1 MYIPEEKI
9 EEIRELVDIVDFI
22 TGYVEL
28 KKKGRN
34 YFGLCPFHMEKTPSF
49 SVNLEKQIF
58 HCFGCGEGGNVFSF
72 VMNIEKLTFPE
83 AIEFLAD
90 KFRIPIKK
98 EGKKSGVKKENLY
111 SVNERAAQW
120 FHNNLISDK
129 AAKKAREY
137 LERRGIIGNIIDI
150 FTIGYAPDKWDGLLR
165 HFGNDTN
172 TVKLLER
179 SGLVIPRNKKEG
191 HYDRFRNRIMFP
203 IRNEF
208 GKVVGFGGR
217 KLDEN
222 EPGGKYVNSPETE
235 IYNKSKILYGLYESK
250 NSIKEKEY
258 AVIVEGN
265 IDLIS
270 LHMEGISNVVAP
282 LGTSL
287 TNDQARSLSRFA
299 SKVVIIFDA
308 DEAGLKAT
316 VRAAEILVDHN
327 MDMEIVIMPKG
338 EDPDSYIKKQGLEKF
353 NALLEKRISLIDFL
367 AKLYHK
373 RYKTPI
379 EKTKFLNEI
388 LTFFSNITDNIKRGY
403 FINELSTPLEMNPVE
418 LQEKTARLIQK
429 RKINYS
435 KQTDNKFDEEED
447 LLRLFFSSDE
457 ARDVIL
463 REIELSMIRNSR
475 IKGIFEML
483 LTRYKSGHIADVAEL
498 MDYAETGDIK
508 RYLSEVVFKRLKVS
522 KDIDGKFLEKSAGE
536 IAHKIIMGKRKI
548 SIDNEISKI
557 RIRLK
562 KEGDNKEVLQSYM
575 DLLNRSKALDRELK
589 KES

>member
-9 EEIRELVDIVDFI
+9 EEIRESIDIVDFI
-22 TGYVEL
+22 SGYVEL

-49 SVNLEKQIF
+49 SVNPEKQIF

-72 VMNIEKLTFPE
+72 VMNIEKMTFPE
-83 AIEFLAD
+83 VIEFLAD

-98 EGKKSGVKKENLY
+98 EGTKSGVKKENLY
-111 SVNERAAQW
+111 SVNERTAQW
-120 FHNNLISDK
+120 FHNNLVSDK
-129 AAKKAREY
+129 GAKKAREY
-137 LERRGIIGNIIDI
+137 LKNRGIEGSIIDM
-150 FTIGYAPDKWDGLLR
+150 FTIGYAPDRWDGLLR
-165 HFGNDTN
+165 YFGGDINAG
-172 TVKLLER
+172 KLLER
-179 SGLVIPRNKKEG
+179 AGLAISRDKKGG
-191 HYDRFRNRIMFP
+191 HYDRFRNRIIFP

-217 KLDEN
+217 KLDEK

-235 IYNKSKILYGLYESK
+235 IYNKSKILYGLYEAK

-287 TNDQARSLSRFA
+287 TNDQVRSLSRFA
-299 SKVVIIFDA
+299 NKVVIIFDA

-316 VRAAEILVDHN
+316 VRAAEILVEHN
-327 MDMEIVIMPKG
+327 IDMEIVIMPKG
-338 EDPDSYIKKQGLEKF
+338 EDPDSYVKKQGIEKF
-353 NALLEKRISLIDFL
+353 NALLEERISLIDFL
-367 AKLYHK
+367 VKLYHK

-379 EKTKFLNEI
+379 ERTKFLNEI

-403 FINELSTPLEMNPVE
+403 IINELSTPLEMNPVE
-418 LQEKTARLIQK
+418 LQQKTARLIQK
-429 RKINYS
+429 RKIS
-435 KQTDNKFDEEED
+435 HIKQSDSKFDEEED

-457 ARDVIL
+457 ARDIIL
-463 REIELSMIRNSR
+463 NELELSMIRNDR

-483 LTRYKSGHIADVAEL
+483 LTRYNDGHIADVAEL
-498 MDYAETGDIK
+498 MDYAETEDIK
-508 RYLSEVVFKRLKVS
+508 RYLSEVIFKRLKIS
-522 KDIDGKFLEKSAGE
+522 KDIDGKFLEKSSCE
-536 IAHKIIMGKRKI
+536 IAHKIILGKRKI
-548 SIDNEISKI
+548 GIDNEINRI

-562 KEGDNKEVLQSYM
+562 KEGDNKEVLQGYM
-575 DLLNRSKALDRELK
+575 DLLNRSKELERKLK
-589 KES
+589 KE

>member
-1 MYIPEEKI
+1 MYIPQEKI
-9 EEIRELVDIVDFI
+9 EEIRESIDIVDFI
-22 TGYVEL
+22 SGYVEL

-49 SVNLEKQIF
+49 SVNPEKQIF

-72 VMNIEKLTFPE
+72 VRNIEKMTFPE

-90 KFRIPIKK
+90 KFSIPIKK
-98 EGKKSGVKKENLY
+98 EGKKGGVKKGNLY

-120 FHNNLISDK
+120 FHNNLVSDK
-129 AAKKAREY
+129 SAKKGREY
-137 LERRGIIGNIIDI
+137 LKNRGIVGNIIDI
-150 FTIGYAPDKWDGLLR
+150 FTIGYAPDRWDGLLR
-165 HFGNDTN
+165 YFGNDIN
-172 TVKLLER
+172 AGKLLER
-179 SGLVIPRNKKEG
+179 AGLVIPRDKKEG

-217 KLDEN
+217 KLDEK

-235 IYNKSKILYGLYESK
+235 IYNKSKVLYGLYEAK
-250 NSIKEKEY
+250 NGIKEKKY

-287 TNDQARSLSRFA
+287 THEQARSLSRFA
-299 SKVVIIFDA
+299 NKVVIIFDA

-316 VRAAEILVDHN
+316 VRAAEILIEHN
-327 MDMEIVIMPKG
+327 IDMEIVIMPKG
-338 EDPDSYIKKQGLEKF
+338 EDPDSYVKKQGIEKF
-353 NALLEKRISLIDFL
+353 NALLEDRISLIDFL
-367 AKLYHK
+367 AELYHK

-379 EKTKFLNEI
+379 ERTKFLNEI

-403 FINELSTPLEMNPVE
+403 IINELSTPLEMNPVE
-418 LQEKTARLIQK
+418 LQEKTVRLIRK
-429 RKINYS
+429 RKINHI
-435 KQTDNKFDEEED
+435 KQADSKFDEEED
-447 LLRLFFSSDE
+447 LLRLFFSSDG

-463 REIELSMIRNSR
+463 NELELFMIRNDR
-475 IKGIFEML
+475 IKGIFEIL
-483 LTRYKSGHIADVAEL
+483 LSQYDKGHIADVAEL
-498 MDYAETGDIK
+498 MDYAETEDIK
-508 RYLSEVVFKRLKVS
+508 RYLSEVIFKRLKIS
-522 KDIDGKFLEKSAGE
+522 KDIDGKFLEKSSRE
-536 IAHKIIMGKRKI
+536 IAHKIIIGKRKI
-548 SIDNEISKI
+548 VIDDEINKI

-575 DLLNRSKALDRELK
+575 DLLNRSKELERELK
-589 KES
+589 EP